1 MWFLF
6 RLTPHAIDRTIY
18 GGVGI
23 SPYNLFRVNRPHGAP
38 FFYMNE
44 EKPKRNISMMIP
56 DRRRD
61 QSQRRRVEYFLI
73 GSIVFHII
81 LLILFSFI
89 TLESLERENTPLVV
103 EFEEPDDAQKEF
115 NDFPQENETDEEVES
130 DRLSDKNRKVEE
142 ESIVKGSPLGG
153 GYSPPASPPPQP
165 PAPEVEPSE
174 EETETSE
181 ETEPEETTS
190 HRPELTAVEE
200 SEVIDDILAGR
211 TESQPNPSEERA
223 EKTPSPFSPE
233 SHDRLAVEDLLPDGN
248 DVARLDIPYGT
259 TSPDVKEEETV
270 SLNTQEFKYYAYF
283 SHIKRHI
290 EMAWNYPLEAQKNQW
305 EGRLNLTFVV
315 EADGTVS
322 DIILIRSSGYE
333 VLDEAAIK
341 AINFASPFNPIPES
355 IGVRRLR
362 INASF
367 EYVSSL
373 FGVR

>member
-1 MWFLF
+1 
-6 RLTPHAIDRTIY
+6 
-18 GGVGI
+18 
-23 SPYNLFRVNRPHGAP
+23 
-38 FFYMNE
+38 
-44 EKPKRNISMMIP
+44 MIP
-56 DRRRD
+56 NRRRE

-89 TLESLERENTPLVV
+89 TLESLEREERPLVV
-103 EFEEPDDAQKEF
+103 EFEEPDDVQKEF

-130 DRLSDKNRKVEE
+130 NRLSDKNRKVEE

-165 PAPEVEPSE
+165 PTPEIEPSE
-174 EETETSE
+174 EEAETSE
-181 ETEPEETTS
+181 KTEPEETTS
-190 HRPELTAVEE
+190 HRPELLSVEE

-211 TESQPNPSEERA
+211 AEPEPNPSEERA

-233 SHDRLAVEDLLPDGN
+233 SHERLAVEDLLPDGN
-248 DVARLDIPYGT
+248 DVARLDVPYGT
-259 TSPDVKEEETV
+259 ASPDVKEEETV

-290 EMAWNYPLEAQKNQW
+290 EMAWNYPMEAQKNQW
-305 EGRLNLTFVV
+305 EGRLNLMFVV

-341 AINFASPFNPIPES
+341 AIKFASPFNPIPES
-355 IGVRRLR
+355 IGVKRLR

-367 EYVSSL
+367 EYISSL

>member
-1 MWFLF
+1 
-6 RLTPHAIDRTIY
+6 
-18 GGVGI
+18 
-23 SPYNLFRVNRPHGAP
+23 
-38 FFYMNE
+38 MNE
-44 EKPKRNISMMIP
+44 KKPKTSISMTVP
-56 DRRRD
+56 NRRRE
-61 QSQRRRVEYFLI
+61 QSERRRVEYFLI
-73 GSIVFHII
+73 GSIVFHVI
-81 LLILFSFI
+81 LLVLFSFI

-103 EFEEPDDAQKEF
+103 EFEETDDAQKEF

-165 PAPEVEPSE
+165 PAPEIEPSE
-174 EETETSE
+174 EETEK
-181 ETEPEETTS
+181 TEKTDPEETTTP
-190 HRPELTAVEE
+190 RPELYTVEE

-211 TESQPNPSEERA
+211 TDTTPKPPEERA
-223 EKTPSPFSPE
+223 EKTPSPPSPS
-233 SHDRLAVEDLLPDGN
+233 SHERLAVEDLLPSGN
-248 DVARLDIPYGT
+248 DVARLDVPYGT

-305 EGRLNLTFVV
+305 EGRLNLMFVV

-322 DIILIRSSGYE
+322 DIILIHSSGYE
-333 VLDEAAIK
+333 ILDEAAIK
-341 AINFASPFNPIPES
+341 AITFASPFNPIPES

-373 FGVR
+373 FGFR

>member
-1 MWFLF
+1 MNDK
-6 RLTPHAIDRTIY
+6 TPD
-18 GGVGI
+18 
-23 SPYNLFRVNRPHGAP
+23 
-38 FFYMNE
+38 
-44 EKPKRNISMMIP
+44 KNISLTAP
-56 DRRRD
+56 SRRREE
-61 QSQRRRVEYFLI
+61 SARRRVEYFLI

-81 LLILFSFI
+81 LLIIFSFI
-89 TLESLERENTPLVV
+89 TLESLDRDETPLVV
-103 EFEEPDDAQKEF
+103 EFEEPDETQKEF

-130 DRLSDKNRKVEE
+130 DRLSDKNRAVEE

-165 PAPEVEPSE
+165 PTPEIAPSE
-174 EETETSE
+174 TDTETEGDDSTS
-181 ETEPEETTS
+181 
-190 HRPELTAVEE
+190 RPEMTTAED
-200 SEVIDDILAGR
+200 SDVIEDILAGR
-211 TESQPNPSEERA
+211 NEPTPESPADRPK
-223 EKTPSPFSPE
+223 KTPTPE
-233 SHDRLAVEDLLPDGN
+233 SPSSRERLAVEDILPNGS

-305 EGRLNLTFVV
+305 EGRLSLTFVV

-322 DIILIRSSGYE
+322 DIILIHSSGYE

-341 AINFASPFNPIPES
+341 AIKFASPFNPIPES
-355 IGVRRLR
+355 IGVKRLR

-367 EYVSSL
+367 EYISSL